1 MDTSWNHKEHTNLL
15 MFAFRAI
22 KPSLGLFTR
31 STLRNTAIRFHH
43 GCGCGCGC
51 HDDGIMLIILT

>member
-1 MDTSWNHKEHTNLL
+1 
-15 MFAFRAI
+15 MFAIRAI
-22 KPSLGLFTR
+22 KPSLGLLTR

-51 HDDGIMLIILT
+51 HDDGIMLIILNKI